1 MSVNNVHNYAAIP
14 WPKNTILI
22 IVGGSMINVTN
33 EKQALNRLK
42 SDVLVAPR

>member
-1 MSVNNVHNYAAIP
+1 MSVNNVYNYAAGP

-22 IVGGSMINVTN
+22 VGGSMINGTN

-42 SDVLVAPR
+42 SDVLVVPR